1 MPGPLAAA
9 ALTAL
14 IQQGTQA
21 GLGALESRRR
31 EKMDSKQDALQDVL
45 QSLSPQTQGQQPV
58 RQGQGIAGQLQGATA
73 DPLVQKVLGDLIGK
87 IMKSGES
94 TARKGL
100 PDASQALQAV
110 AGSTAPAA
118 APSAGETAWVWPD
131 GRPVTLAEAN
141 SGDAIPRLVRQT
153 WQRKTPLPS
162 GPGGGTQS
170 FQRPGLL
177 DPLLRKIRG

>member
-45 QSLSPQTQGQQPV
+45 QNLSPQTQGQQPV

-131 GRPVTLAEAN
+131 GRPVTLQEAN
-141 SGDAIPRLVRQT
+141 DPNIPMSAREM
-153 WQRKTPLPS
+153 WIGKTPLPS